1 MRARQ
6 VDKPP
11 VGRRACDR
19 TFGHAAHLSVVRG
32 AADDAEAEP
41 GLTRLTMVGESGT
54 GNTPVMAM
62 CSRSAWHCL
71 HRLLGV
77 EVFLAS
83 AYNVASD
90 VRLEHRPWMEPPWLR
105 RLCLEGKPS
114 GEFLGRK
121 RTATWTTRR
130 YGKHGECRLRGR
142 QTNGND
148 KATSKLQVGAAG
160 AICVADLSGSEG
172 PLGTRRE
179 RGHRQKKKKFRQQAA
194 QSRRSKSPSWFQLS
208 DGGSKW
214 QVP

>member
-1 MRARQ
+1 
-6 VDKPP
+6 
-11 VGRRACDR
+11 
-19 TFGHAAHLSVVRG
+19 
-32 AADDAEAEP
+32 
-41 GLTRLTMVGESGT
+41 MVGESGT
-54 GNTPVMAM
+54 GNTPVMEM

-114 GEFLGRK
+114 GECLGRK

-148 KATSKLQVGAAG
+148 KATSKLQVGAVG

-179 RGHRQKKKKFRQQAA
+179 RGHRQKKRNSVNRQRRAGGAKAPAGFNYRMGA
-194 QSRRSKSPSWFQLS
+194 QSGKCRSEVSRTSSRIEWAEMSSLGGGPFGRRFGHVRCCGRAL
-208 DGGSKW
+208 GNLGTH
-214 QVP
+214 